1 LPEVGT
7 LRTLAGFGLH
17 RAVSGLM
24 NSIYPER
31 GRSAWIVAQR
41 PPRATADPFTPHG
54 FFLEEELSASHQLVN
69 SAVILLTNKE
79 CPWRCLMCDLWK
91 HTLTRSVPP
100 GAIPRQIDYAL
111 NRLPARP
118 QQVKLYNSG
127 SFFDPTAIPLADY
140 AAIAQKVSCAAQL
153 VVESHPRLIGENAL
167 KLRDLLAS
175 SLEVAMGLETVH
187 PEVLPRLNK
196 NLTLSAFAKAVG
208 FLRRHGIAVRAFVL
222 LKPPFLNEAEG
233 LEWAIKSAEFAL
245 ASGVETLS
253 LIPTR
258 AGNGALD
265 RLRENAEFAPPRLTT
280 LERALEALL
289 DLRHGRVFAD
299 TWDLERFST
308 CPACFE
314 HRRQRLHQMNRQQIV
329 PARINCQLCGN
340 P

>member
-1 LPEVGT
+1 
-7 LRTLAGFGLH
+7 
-17 RAVSGLM
+17 M

-31 GRSAWIVAQR
+31 NRSAWIVAQR
-41 PPRATADPFTPHG
+41 PPRVTADPFTPHG

-91 HTLTRSVPP
+91 HTLTHSVPP
-100 GAIPRQIDYAL
+100 GAIPRQSQYAL
-111 NRLPARP
+111 SRLPARP

-127 SFFDPTAIPLADY
+127 SFFDPTAIPLSDY
-140 AAIAQKVSCAAQL
+140 ADVAEKVSCATHL
-153 VVESHPRLIGENAL
+153 VVESHPRLIGESAL

-208 FLRRHGIAVRAFVL
+208 FLRHHGIAVRAFVL

-233 LEWAIKSAEFAL
+233 LEWAVKSAEFAF
-245 ASGVETLS
+245 ASGVEVLS

-265 RLRENAEFAPPRLTT
+265 RLRKAGEFAPPRLPT
-280 LERALEALL
+280 LERAQEAVLG
-289 DLRHGRVFAD
+289 LRRGRVFAD
-299 TWDLERFST
+299 TWDLEQFST
-308 CPACFE
+308 CAACFE
-314 HRRQRLHQMNRQQIV
+314 QRRQRLHQMNRQQIV
-329 PARINCQLCGN
+329 PRRIGCRLCGD

>member
-1 LPEVGT
+1 
-7 LRTLAGFGLH
+7 
-17 RAVSGLM
+17 M

-54 FFLEEELSASHQLVN
+54 FFLEEELSASHQLVR

-91 HTLTRSVPP
+91 HTLTRSVPL

-111 NRLPARP
+111 SRLPARP

-140 AAIAQKVSCAAQL
+140 AAVAEKVSFATHL
-153 VVESHPRLIGENAL
+153 VVESHPRLVGGSAL
-167 KLRDLLAS
+167 KLRDLLGS

-196 NLTLSAFAKAVG
+196 NLSLGAFAKAAG
-208 FLRRHGIAVRAFVL
+208 FLRHHGIAVRAFVL
-222 LKPPFLNEAEG
+222 LKPPFLNEAEA
-233 LEWAIKSAEFAL
+233 LEWAVKSAEFAF
-245 ASGVETLS
+245 ASGVEVLA

-265 RLRENAEFAPPRLTT
+265 RLQAAGEFLPPRLP
-280 LERALEALL
+280 ALESAVEAILGL
-289 DLRHGRVFAD
+289 GHGRVFAD
-299 TWDLERFST
+299 TWDLEQFST
-308 CPACFE
+308 CAACFE
-314 HRRQRLHQMNRQQIV
+314 QRRHRLLQINRQQTV
-329 PARINCQLCGN
+329 PPRINCQLCGA